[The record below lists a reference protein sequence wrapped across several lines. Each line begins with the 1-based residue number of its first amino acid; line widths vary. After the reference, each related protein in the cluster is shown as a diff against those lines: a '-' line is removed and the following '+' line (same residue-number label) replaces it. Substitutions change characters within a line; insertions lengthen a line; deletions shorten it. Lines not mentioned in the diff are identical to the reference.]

1 MHVKT
6 YHQKRTDNYDFN
18 LEVVAAL
25 KESGTGSKKKI
36 YICFVEGLFIYTLT
50 ICFPLGFHL
59 QDSLCLAHRENM
71 ELSTLASRG

>member
-25 KESGTGSKKKI
+25 KESGTGSKKKKKNLH
-36 YICFVEGLFIYTLT
+36 FVEGLFIYTLT

-59 QDSLCLAHRENM
+59 QDSLCIAHRENV
-71 ELSTLASRG
+71 EL